1 MVGLARTNKY
11 IHERL
16 HNREDQQALENSL
29 FSYNGR
35 MERHVDQYN
44 SPIDRRILVCSD
56 RPVYAATQTS
66 LEPIIAQA
74 CTRDQQLR
82 DQIEAVLTPV
92 RQTAIKIEDIKCH
105 AGKVF
110 TLLTDRWVG
119 SADED
124 ERGTKRRLSQCADRV
139 RNVYGKLYEDVYSE
153 ERIYRPED
161 VVDTSEASHAAAD
174 ALIFMMRGI
183 VVRSGPFP
191 RSPRSLWEEFTQLDY
206 RWNDPADFWT
216 LAFRTLDFI
225 QSTPDGL
232 KDSQVNDLREI
243 HYHAVI
249 NRPRV
254 PIPYLLGRLDG
265 IIQNSLRW

>member
-1 MVGLARTNKY
+1 
-11 IHERL
+11 
-16 HNREDQQALENSL
+16 
-29 FSYNGR
+29 
-35 MERHVDQYN
+35 MEKHVDQYN
-44 SPIDRRILVCSD
+44 NPIDRRILVCSD

-153 ERIYRPED
+153 ERICRPED

-206 RWNDPADFWT
+206 RWNDPTDFWT
-216 LAFRTLDFI
+216 LAFGTLDFI

-243 HYHAVI
+243 HYHAGI